1 VSHRGKRR
9 TVVAILARER
19 AHGHYRVSARLS
31 CGHTVWVQTH
41 NRYRKGSTPVVGFC
55 VDPECIMAEVEA

>member
-19 AHGHYRVSARLS
+19 ANGHYRVLAWLS
-31 CGHTVWVQTH
+31 CGHTAWVQAH
-41 NRYRKGSTPVVGFC
+41 SRDRKGGTPVVGFC